1 MFEGKTI
8 QELLLSQIL
17 KTYFFFL
24 TKREMPIST
33 LNLYKQ
39 QTFVFNNIID
49 LDLKASLAYLQ
60 QINTDA
66 TLTQNKNMIKLEKK
80 YLSKQNPN
88 NVVMDVQSFF
98 RQRKQT

>member
-1 MFEGKTI
+1 MIKIRSKISFMAMFEGKTI

-24 TKREMPIST
+24 TKREMPISV

-49 LDLKASLAYLQ
+49 LDLKASLAYL
-60 QINTDA
+60 
-66 TLTQNKNMIKLEKK
+66 
-80 YLSKQNPN
+80 
-88 NVVMDVQSFF
+88 
-98 RQRKQT
+98 